1 MNNKKVY
8 VLKFTQYTTS
18 EIHGIYT
25 SRESANQ
32 ASEKLRDHD
41 PVFELFEEEIEEW
54 EIEL

>member
-18 EIHGIYT
+18 EIQGIY
-25 SRESANQ
+25 SNRESANL
-32 ASEKLRDHD
+32 AAERLKDD

-54 EIEL
+54 EIE